1 MPTMYRRKN
10 QNPSGWSKLLH
21 KLSLLVSRVRS
32 QASAD
37 IAIAKAQRSVDRK
50 IKAARASRGA
60 ATQRQNDGDPRS
72 QKSVAQKSMMR
83 EN

>member
-1 MPTMYRRKN
+1 MYTRKN
-10 QNPSGWSKLLH
+10 KNPSGWSKLLY

-50 IKAARASRGA
+50 IKAARDSRGA
-60 ATQRQNDGDPRS
+60 GTQRQNAGDPRS